1 MRVKGQLVAD
11 SAVQDFLGLVVC
23 SPTDEKQR
31 HFRRSHAFAMMYAA
45 VWFRRICALQQC
57 LALWYYTTRAGSKLV
72 VVDDERSSGG
82 MRKKPQTS
90 SAAAAGTPLYGV
102 LEVDMIASI

>member
-1 MRVKGQLVAD
+1 VRVKGQLVAD

-72 VVDDERSSGG
+72 VVDDEPEFWRYAQEAADVLCSSC
-82 MRKKPQTS
+82 RYAT
-90 SAAAAGTPLYGV
+90 V
-102 LEVDMIASI
+102 